1 MCFNNLISAT
11 GKDLVMDHSKKEFHL
26 VRGIRERENMPR
38 FKTKSRDMKKLIEDA
53 FPKLGGEAKENL
65 SVTLERFEALR
76 DIFAHVP
83 VKWDAQDLEFITD
96 VPYKHFFK
104 DQNWKNVLFAN
115 KEFVSNFQWLIDV
128 ILAYNQSILFKKE
141 IYSRILL
148 GKSQAEIQNEANGLK
163 NE

>member
-1 MCFNNLISAT
+1 
-11 GKDLVMDHSKKEFHL
+11 
-26 VRGIRERENMPR
+26 
-38 FKTKSRDMKKLIEDA
+38 MKKLIEDA